1 MPPPA
6 VTNRHVLSLLL
17 FTVLVLASSFAR
29 GLTEEPVTISRF
41 KALYGETRDY
51 KSFKLLT
58 LNGHRYILA
67 FWYEDNSPL
76 QLSVNIVRYTD
87 ADLEEPVFGVFSGS
101 VAEDVAEI
109 VTFDVTGDGRDE
121 LLFLSNS
128 GQIKIVRILQEAE
141 RELRPIFE
149 NGGTEVTLLKD
160 TREIWIKSRSA
171 GDLTAFR
178 WDPKEKKIVAIAA
191 HPIVF

>member
-1 MPPPA
+1 MPPLA

-17 FTVLVLASSFAR
+17 FMVLVLASSFAR
-29 GLTEEPVTISRF
+29 GVTEEEVTISRF
-41 KALYGETRDY
+41 RALYGGIRDY
-51 KSFKLLT
+51 KSFKLLS
-58 LNGHRYILA
+58 LNGHRYLLA
-67 FWYEDNSPL
+67 FWYENNSPL

-87 ADLEEPVFGVFSGS
+87 AKLEEPVFGVFSGS
-101 VAEDVAEI
+101 VAEDVTEI

-128 GQIKIVRILQEAE
+128 GQIKVIRILQEAG

-160 TREIWIKSRSA
+160 TREIWIKSKSA
-171 GDLTAFR
+171 GDLTVFR
-178 WDPKEKKIVAIAA
+178 WDPKEKKIVAIAT
-191 HPIVF
+191 HPTVF